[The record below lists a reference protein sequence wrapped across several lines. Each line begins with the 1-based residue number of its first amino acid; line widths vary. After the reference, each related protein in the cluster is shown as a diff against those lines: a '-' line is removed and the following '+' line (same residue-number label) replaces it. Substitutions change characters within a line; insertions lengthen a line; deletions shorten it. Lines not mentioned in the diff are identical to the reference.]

1 MIIIL
6 DGIRKEQVGNP
17 ASLRV
22 QGTGKETRKTEE
34 PQRGNRKEHKETG
47 LSNILHNGPGILR
60 TCNHVF
66 E

>member
-1 MIIIL
+1 MIIVL

-34 PQRGNRKEHKETG
+34 PQR
-47 LSNILHNGPGILR
+47 
-60 TCNHVF
+60 
-66 E
+66 